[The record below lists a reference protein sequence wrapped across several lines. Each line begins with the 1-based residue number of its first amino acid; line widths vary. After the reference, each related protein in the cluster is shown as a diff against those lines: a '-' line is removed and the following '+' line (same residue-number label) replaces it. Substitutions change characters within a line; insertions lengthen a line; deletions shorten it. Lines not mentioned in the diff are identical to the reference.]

1 MVGWLIL
8 HETSI
13 KLAFHKGQQTSILV
27 DSHNLFTLAQGGSV
41 RGTGQVNPTPI

>member
-13 KLAFHKGQQTSILV
+13 NIGQQTSILV

-41 RGTGQVNPTPI
+41 QGTGQVNPTPI